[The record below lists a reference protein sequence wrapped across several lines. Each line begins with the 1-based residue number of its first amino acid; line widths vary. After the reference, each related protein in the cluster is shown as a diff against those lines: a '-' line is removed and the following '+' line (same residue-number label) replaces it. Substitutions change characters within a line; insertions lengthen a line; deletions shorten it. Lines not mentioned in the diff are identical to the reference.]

1 MSRYRKTMSEAMAE
15 VNLNEVGY
23 LQSRLNDTQIKN
35 IKNLWKHKTKSDVTP
50 AVKKMIANMD
60 VPTQLAIKHAGI
72 NQLSDLVE
80 GRMSDIDAMRKQG
93 ASAAKIAKELGIDVK
108 TVKAILG
115 ESEGDSAQDMQD
127 AQAKAKTDKI
137 KETVETWEEA
147 VKKKEKTDVA
157 PENDVPVE
165 VKEEELEEAKFTIN
179 YDVDSSSGADNRYV
193 GQGKEM
199 NINAFSPKDAAKK
212 FGQALN
218 KIVKQAQARGSR
230 SVLDVSMN
238 GIEKDGNYISDREV
252 DKLND
257 YAGDFIYKESL
268 EEAEN
273 GEVEKLKKELEKSRE
288 QTVAVKQK
296 AQTDAQK
303 QAQRARTAQDK
314 MVNPETGEPLLQVG
328 IAYKHLKQKME
339 KEKEEQE
346 AKKRSD
352 MIAQVGKDKPKL
364 NDEEEE
370 MTESAA
376 SDKAKGMGLDYMK
389 FGRYGKDGK
398 VTHKTSGDNLVK
410 VGKDD
415 EPKSDTPA
423 PKKPEAPKKDK
434 PKEADDTQIKS
445 RNFLKDLDNGDL
457 EDEDGNPIEL
467 DFDDEFSFD
476 AAIEKCRE
484 MGLDDLADELGYVGS
499 DVAEAEPDKAEAAFQ
514 DLMAKF
520 SGKKLASL
528 EKMKVADK
536 QIDLFNDQAYGD
548 TPQQTSKN
556 MGPLIKDG
564 TATLKTIVD
573 MVNADKTEGSPG
585 SGMSNAKKGFR
596 PEVIE
601 TLQNLEDMANS
612 LLSVADETKDEKMKE
627 KLEMIAGELEFCY
640 DENADHDNYTKSHKC
655 NSSLE
660 AALDMFKD
668 LSKMTRKN
676 EDKLGYVGRLIL
688 EKKYKNEEVISEAGI
703 TPQMIATLKK
713 EYEPFRNKKITA
725 ARAKQLMNILDKF
738 KEADLQKLG
747 KENIPFISSGSRSK
761 LAVRNMKFTVKNI
774 QFGEE
779 MDEEM
784 FEACWT
790 GYKQVGMKDKGG
802 KQVPNCVPE
811 ETLVE
816 FTSQQIKQ
824 AYGIANDPRYKQGNY
839 TGAVK
844 AIEKLAKGLSKHPDV
859 QKVLK
864 RTNEDLNEFKKMTI
878 TFKSMDDM
886 SKASTDLAKQGFT
899 INAKGTV
906 MKVDGKGADL
916 NKYAHDLKNFY
927 GAKVKAENAPAVAD
941 MDRLKK
947 QGMKPKMKNE
957 EHPARAVFEQIAG
970 LKNKAEKSGMP
981 YGILKKVYD
990 RGMAAWRGGHRP
1002 GATQQQWA
1010 FARVNSF
1017 VTKSSGTWGGA
1028 DKDLAKQVKGK

>member
-1 MSRYRKTMSEAMAE
+1 MSRYRKTFREAMAE
-15 VNLNEVGY
+15 VELNEVGY
-23 LQSRLNDTQIKN
+23 LQSKLNDRQIQN
-35 IKNLWKHKTKSDVTP
+35 IKKIWQFKTKKDVTP
-50 AVKKMIANMD
+50 AVIKMIKNMD
-60 VPTQLAIKHAGI
+60 TVTQGAIKNAGI
-72 NQLSDLVE
+72 NQLSDIAE
-80 GRMSDIDAMRKQG
+80 GRMSEIDAMRKQG

-115 ESEGDSAQDMQD
+115 EQETDSAQDMQD
-127 AQAKAKTDKI
+127 VKPGKEKI
-137 KETVETWEEA
+137 KED
-147 VKKKEKTDVA
+147 KKKKDKEDVA
-157 PENDVPVE
+157 PDNDVPVE
-165 VKEEELEEAKFTIN
+165 VKEEET
-179 YDVDSSSGADNRYV
+179 
-193 GQGKEM
+193 
-199 NINAFSPKDAAKK
+199 
-212 FGQALN
+212 
-218 KIVKQAQARGSR
+218 
-230 SVLDVSMN
+230 
-238 GIEKDGNYISDREV
+238 
-252 DKLND
+252 
-257 YAGDFIYKESL
+257 
-268 EEAEN
+268 

-288 QTVAVKQK
+288 QTVAVKNK

-352 MIAQVGKDKPKL
+352 MIAQAGKDKSKL

-467 DFDDEFSFD
+467 NYDDEFSFD

-484 MGLDDLADELGYVGS
+484 MGLDDLASDLEDVGS

-514 DLMAKF
+514 DVMAKY

-536 QIDLFNDQAYGD
+536 QIGLFNDQAYGD
-548 TPQQTSKN
+548 MPQQTSKN

-564 TATLKTIVD
+564 TATLKTLVD
-573 MVNADKTEGSPG
+573 MVNADKTEGTPG
-585 SGMSNAKKGFR
+585 SGTSNPKKGFR

-601 TLQNLEDMANS
+601 TLQSLEDMANS
-612 LLSVADETKDEKMKE
+612 LLNVADETKDEKMKE

-676 EDKLGYVGRLIL
+676 ESFELT
-688 EKKYKNEEVISEAGI
+688 EANLSKQQI
-703 TPQMIATLKK
+703 DILKK
-713 EYEPFRNKKITA
+713 EYEPFRGKKISA
-725 ARAKQLMNILDKF
+725 ARARQLMNILNKF
-738 KEADLQKLG
+738 KDSDLKTLS
-747 KENIPFISSGSRSK
+747 KANIPFLSSGSKSK
-761 LAVRNMKFTVKNI
+761 LAVRGMKFTVKNI
-774 QFGEE
+774 NPFGESTDE
-779 MDEEM
+779 LDEES
-784 FEACWT
+784 FDEACWT
-790 GYKQVGMKDKGG
+790 GYKQVGMKKKGN

-811 ETLVE
+811 ELEEGKFTKIHNLLIQKGRMQQARDKQGEKRTDIEIAKQKKMLGINEVLNKDDEKAIKPVIKQLKKSVSAHDKQAKSLEKAIKNEMKKDDAYAIGMAQAKKVMNDEPPLQKKTIKKGHEIADKILKKEETILE
-816 FTSQQIKQ
+816 FSSQQIKQ

-839 TGAVK
+839 SGAVK
-844 AIEKLAKGLSKHPDV
+844 AIEKLAKGLSSHPDV

-864 RTNEDLNEFKKMTI
+864 RTNE
-878 TFKSMDDM
+878 
-886 SKASTDLAKQGFT
+886 
-899 INAKGTV
+899 NAV
-906 MKVDGKGADL
+906 
-916 NKYAHDLKNFY
+916 
-927 GAKVKAENAPAVAD
+927 
-941 MDRLKK
+941 
-947 QGMKPKMKNE
+947 
-957 EHPARAVFEQIAG
+957 HPAKEIYEQIKG

-981 YGILKKVYD
+981 YSILKKVYD

-1002 GATQQQWA
+1002 GTSQQQWA

-1028 DKDLAKQVKGK
+1028 DKDLAKQVRGGK

>member
-1 MSRYRKTMSEAMAE
+1 MSRYRKTFREAMAE
-15 VNLNEVGY
+15 VELNEVGY
-23 LQSRLNDTQIKN
+23 LQSKLNDRQIQN
-35 IKNLWKHKTKSDVTP
+35 IKKIWQFKTKKDVTP
-50 AVKKMIANMD
+50 AVIKMIKNMD
-60 VPTQLAIKHAGI
+60 TVTQGAIKNAGI
-72 NQLSDLVE
+72 NQLSDIAE
-80 GRMSDIDAMRKQG
+80 GRMSEIDAMRKQG

-115 ESEGDSAQDMQD
+115 EQETDSAQDMQD
-127 AQAKAKTDKI
+127 VKPGKEKI
-137 KETVETWEEA
+137 KED
-147 VKKKEKTDVA
+147 KKKKDKEDVA
-157 PENDVPVE
+157 PDNDVPVE
-165 VKEEELEEAKFTIN
+165 VKEEET
-179 YDVDSSSGADNRYV
+179 
-193 GQGKEM
+193 
-199 NINAFSPKDAAKK
+199 
-212 FGQALN
+212 
-218 KIVKQAQARGSR
+218 
-230 SVLDVSMN
+230 
-238 GIEKDGNYISDREV
+238 
-252 DKLND
+252 
-257 YAGDFIYKESL
+257 
-268 EEAEN
+268 

-288 QTVAVKQK
+288 QTVAVKNK

-314 MVNPETGEPLLQVG
+314 MVNPQTGEPLLQVG

-352 MIAQVGKDKPKL
+352 MIAQAGKDKSKL

-467 DFDDEFSFD
+467 DYDDEFSFD

-484 MGLDDLADELGYVGS
+484 MGLDDLASDLEDVGS

-514 DLMAKF
+514 DVMAKY

-536 QIDLFNDQAYGD
+536 QIGLFNDQAYGD
-548 TPQQTSKN
+548 MPQQTSKN

-564 TATLKTIVD
+564 TATLKTLVD
-573 MVNADKTEGSPG
+573 MVNADKTEGTPG
-585 SGMSNAKKGFR
+585 SGTSNPKKGFR

-601 TLQNLEDMANS
+601 TLQSLEDMANS
-612 LLSVADETKDEKMKE
+612 LLNVADETKDEKMKE

-676 EDKLGYVGRLIL
+676 ESFELT
-688 EKKYKNEEVISEAGI
+688 EANLSKQQI
-703 TPQMIATLKK
+703 DILKK
-713 EYEPFRNKKITA
+713 EYEPFRGKKISA
-725 ARAKQLMNILDKF
+725 ARARQLMNILNKF
-738 KEADLQKLG
+738 KDSDLKTLS
-747 KENIPFISSGSRSK
+747 KANIPFLSSGSKSK
-761 LAVRNMKFTVKNI
+761 LAVRGMKFTVKNI
-774 QFGEE
+774 NPFGESTDE
-779 MDEEM
+779 LDEES
-784 FEACWT
+784 FDEACWT
-790 GYKQVGMKDKGG
+790 GYKQVGMKKKGN

-811 ETLVE
+811 ELE
-816 FTSQQIKQ
+816 EGKFTKIHNLLIQKGRMQQAKDKQGEKRTDIEIAKQKKMLGINEVLNKDDEKAIKPVIKQ
-824 AYGIANDPRYKQGNY
+824 LKKSVSAHDKQ
-839 TGAVK
+839 AKSLEK
-844 AIEKLAKGLSKHPDV
+844 AIKNEMKKDDAYAIGMAQAKKVMNDEPPLQKKTIKKGHEIADKILNKEAIDPFMISYSKHGKHAGFEGGKTLQDI
-859 QKVLK
+859 QKKAQEL
-864 RTNEDLNEFKKMTI
+864 RKK
-878 TFKSMDDM
+878 
-886 SKASTDLAKQGFT
+886 GFT
-899 INAKGTV
+899 IDKMGRN
-906 MKVDGKGADL
+906 
-916 NKYAHDLKNFY
+916 NPP
-927 GAKVKAENAPAVAD
+927 VKRENAPSEAD
-941 MDRLKK
+941 IERLKK
-947 QGMKPKMKNE
+947 QGMKPRKEQK
-957 EHPARAVFEQIAG
+957 EHPAAAVYEQIKG

-1002 GATQQQWA
+1002 GTTQQQWA

>member
-1 MSRYRKTMSEAMAE
+1 MSRYRKTISEAMAE

-157 PENDVPVE
+157 PDNDVPVE
-165 VKEEELEEAKFTIN
+165 TDKKEDK
-179 YDVDSSSGADNRYV
+179 
-193 GQGKEM
+193 KE
-199 NINAFSPKDAAKK
+199 K
-212 FGQALN
+212 
-218 KIVKQAQARGSR
+218 
-230 SVLDVSMN
+230 
-238 GIEKDGNYISDREV
+238 SD
-252 DKLND
+252 DT
-257 YAGDFIYKESL
+257 
-268 EEAEN
+268 
-273 GEVEKLKKELEKSRE
+273 EKLKADVEKKDDQINVLKQKIDLEKSK
-288 QTVAVKQK
+288 AVQK
-296 AQTDAQK
+296 DTQ
-303 QAQRARTAQDK
+303 K

-328 IAYKHLKQKME
+328 IAYKHLKDKMKRE
-339 KEKEEQE
+339 KEKSENKVEESLKVE
-346 AKKRSD
+346 MPNGKAYAIGMSVAKK
-352 MIAQVGKDKPKL
+352 KY
-364 NDEEEE
+364 NDEPPL
-370 MTESAA
+370 
-376 SDKAKGMGLDYMK
+376 DK
-389 FGRYGKDGK
+389 
-398 VTHKTSGDNLVK
+398 
-410 VGKDD
+410 
-415 EPKSDTPA
+415 
-423 PKKPEAPKKDK
+423 
-434 PKEADDTQIKS
+434 
-445 RNFLKDLDNGDL
+445 
-457 EDEDGNPIEL
+457 
-467 DFDDEFSFD
+467 
-476 AAIEKCRE
+476 
-484 MGLDDLADELGYVGS
+484 
-499 DVAEAEPDKAEAAFQ
+499 
-514 DLMAKF
+514 
-520 SGKKLASL
+520 
-528 EKMKVADK
+528 
-536 QIDLFNDQAYGD
+536 
-548 TPQQTSKN
+548 
-556 MGPLIKDG
+556 
-564 TATLKTIVD
+564 KTI
-573 MVNADKTEGSPG
+573 
-585 SGMSNAKKGFR
+585 KKGH
-596 PEVIE
+596 EIG
-601 TLQNLEDMANS
+601 DK
-612 LLSVADETKDEKMKE
+612 LSKMKE
-627 KLEMIAGELEFCY
+627 EV
-640 DENADHDNYTKSHKC
+640 
-655 NSSLE
+655 
-660 AALDMFKD
+660 D
-668 LSKMTRKN
+668 LQ
-676 EDKLGYVGRLIL
+676 
-688 EKKYKNEEVISEAGI
+688 EAGI

-790 GYKQVGMKDKGG
+790 GYKQVGLKDKGG
-802 KQVPNCVPE
+802 KKVPNCVPE
-811 ETLVE
+811 SLEE
-816 FTSQQIKQ
+816 M
-824 AYGIANDPRYKQGNY
+824 
-839 TGAVK
+839 
-844 AIEKLAKGLSKHPDV
+844 
-859 QKVLK
+859 
-864 RTNEDLNEFKKMTI
+864 KKMTA
-878 TFKSMDDM
+878 TFKTHDKMA
-886 SKASTDLAKQGFT
+886 KASTDLAKHGFT
-899 INAKGTV
+899 IDAKGLV
-906 MKVDGKGADL
+906 MKIDGKGADL
-916 NKYAHDLKNFY
+916 NKYAIDLKNYY
-927 GAKVKAENAPAVAD
+927 GATVKAENAPAVAD
-941 MDRLKK
+941 IDRLKK

>member
-1 MSRYRKTMSEAMAE
+1 MSRYRKTFREAMAE
-15 VNLNEVGY
+15 VELNEVGY
-23 LQSRLNDTQIKN
+23 LQSKLNDRQIQN
-35 IKNLWKHKTKSDVTP
+35 IKKIWQFKTKKDVTP
-50 AVKKMIANMD
+50 AVIKMIKNMD
-60 VPTQLAIKHAGI
+60 TVTQGAIKNAGI
-72 NQLSDLVE
+72 NQLSDIAE
-80 GRMSDIDAMRKQG
+80 GRMSEIDAMRKQG

-115 ESEGDSAQDMQD
+115 EQETDSAQDMQD
-127 AQAKAKTDKI
+127 VKPGKEKI
-137 KETVETWEEA
+137 RED
-147 VKKKEKTDVA
+147 KKKKDKEDVA
-157 PENDVPVE
+157 PDNDVPVE
-165 VKEEELEEAKFTIN
+165 VKEEET
-179 YDVDSSSGADNRYV
+179 
-193 GQGKEM
+193 
-199 NINAFSPKDAAKK
+199 
-212 FGQALN
+212 
-218 KIVKQAQARGSR
+218 
-230 SVLDVSMN
+230 
-238 GIEKDGNYISDREV
+238 
-252 DKLND
+252 
-257 YAGDFIYKESL
+257 
-268 EEAEN
+268 

-288 QTVAVKQK
+288 QTVAVKNK

-314 MVNPETGEPLLQVG
+314 MVNPQTGEPLLQVG

-352 MIAQVGKDKPKL
+352 MIAQAGKDKSKL

-467 DFDDEFSFD
+467 NYDDEFSFD

-484 MGLDDLADELGYVGS
+484 MGLDDLASDLEDVGS

-514 DLMAKF
+514 DVMAKY

-536 QIDLFNDQAYGD
+536 QIGLFNDQAYGD
-548 TPQQTSKN
+548 MPQQTSKN

-564 TATLKTIVD
+564 TATLKTLVD
-573 MVNADKTEGSPG
+573 MVNADKTEGTPG
-585 SGMSNAKKGFR
+585 SGTSNPKKGFR

-601 TLQNLEDMANS
+601 TLQSLEDMANS
-612 LLSVADETKDEKMKE
+612 LLNVADETKDEKMKE

-676 EDKLGYVGRLIL
+676 ESFELT
-688 EKKYKNEEVISEAGI
+688 EANLSKQQI
-703 TPQMIATLKK
+703 DILKK
-713 EYEPFRNKKITA
+713 EYEPFRGKKISA
-725 ARAKQLMNILDKF
+725 ARARQLMNILNKF
-738 KEADLQKLG
+738 KDSDLKTLS
-747 KENIPFISSGSRSK
+747 KANIPFLSSGSKSK
-761 LAVRNMKFTVKNI
+761 LAVRGMKFTVKNI
-774 QFGEE
+774 NPFGESTDE
-779 MDEEM
+779 LDEES
-784 FEACWT
+784 FDEACWT
-790 GYKQVGMKDKGG
+790 GYKQVGMKKKGN

-811 ETLVE
+811 ELE
-816 FTSQQIKQ
+816 EGKFTKIHNLLIQKGRMQQAKDKQGEKRTDIEIAKQKRMLGINEVLNKDDEKAIKPVIKQ
-824 AYGIANDPRYKQGNY
+824 LKKSVSAHDKQ
-839 TGAVK
+839 AKSLEK
-844 AIEKLAKGLSKHPDV
+844 AIKNEMKKDDAYAIGMAQAKKVMNDEPPLQKKTIKKGHEIADKILNKEAIDPFMISYSKHGKHAGFEGGKTLQDI
-859 QKVLK
+859 QKKAQEL
-864 RTNEDLNEFKKMTI
+864 RKK
-878 TFKSMDDM
+878 
-886 SKASTDLAKQGFT
+886 GFT
-899 INAKGTV
+899 IDKMGRN
-906 MKVDGKGADL
+906 
-916 NKYAHDLKNFY
+916 NPP
-927 GAKVKAENAPAVAD
+927 VKRENAPSEAD
-941 MDRLKK
+941 IKRLKK
-947 QGMKPKMKNE
+947 QGMKPRKEQK
-957 EHPARAVFEQIAG
+957 EHPAAAVYEQIKG

-1002 GATQQQWA
+1002 GTTQQQWA